1 MGKGPRLSQEGVFQ
15 LHCSSYLLSRPC
27 TELPLGWEARGHR
40 EEGEETDQEVGRGSA
55 EQQPVRG
62 GEGGSQENR
71 PGLGRLGMHG
81 VRCHQLAAEC
91 TPQPFRAESCRLSSA
106 LHSIWSHSSWAIL
119 SHPGLLPLLGHLL
132 GLRPESAGPPS

>member
-71 PGLGRLGMHG
+71 PGLGRLGMG
-81 VRCHQLAAEC
+81 LDATSLR
-91 TPQPFRAESCRLSSA
+91 PSA
-106 LHSIWSHSSWAIL
+106 PPSPS
-119 SHPGLLPLLGHLL
+119 
-132 GLRPESAGPPS
+132 GLRAAG